1 MSPNPHKCIY
11 QLLKVHQPEIIGTF
25 SGYSPHLKLMIMVQ
39 AISSISTITR
49 YKLERLAMA
58 IIAATY

>member
-1 MSPNPHKCIY
+1 MSPNPHQCIY
-11 QLLKVHQPEIIGTF
+11 QLSKVHQPEIIGTF

-39 AISSISTITR
+39 AIISISTVIR

-58 IIAATY
+58 IKAATY